1 MLQCPTKQAEIM
13 KQDLMNLLQ
22 LLRNELGEA
31 LEGNLEQIVMYGSR
45 ARGDE
50 TPDSDL
56 DILLVLKDASPGHR
70 EKAHQIV
77 YRLMWDRG
85 FDPLISMNII
95 DREYYLLLREAGSS
109 YLQNILHEGKPL
121 WP

>member
-1 MLQCPTKQAEIM
+1 M

-22 LLRNELGEA
+22 MLRDELGAA
-31 LEGNLEQIVMYGSR
+31 LRGNLDQIVMYGSR
-45 ARGDE
+45 ARGDD

-56 DILLVLKDASPGHR
+56 DILLVLRDAGPGNR

-77 YRLMWDRG
+77 YQLMWDRG

-95 DREYYLLLREAGSS
+95 DREYYQLLREAGSS
-109 YLQNILHEGKPL
+109 YLQNIQREGKPL
-121 WP
+121 WTESGTKPDIG

>member
-1 MLQCPTKQAEIM
+1 M

-22 LLRNELGEA
+22 LLRDELGAA
-31 LEGNLEQIVMYGSR
+31 LGGNLEQIVMYGSR

-56 DILLVLKDASPGHR
+56 DILLVLKDASPGNR
-70 EKAHQIV
+70 EKAHKIV

-95 DREYYLLLREAGSS
+95 DREYYLQLREADSS
-109 YLQNILHEGKPL
+109 YLQNIMHEGKAL

>member
-1 MLQCPTKQAEIM
+1 M
-13 KQDLMNLLQ
+13 KQDLRILLQ
-22 LLRNELGEA
+22 SLRDELEA
-31 LEGNLEQIVMYGSR
+31 TLGSNLERIIMYGSR
-45 ARGDE
+45 ARGED

-56 DILLVLKDASPGHR
+56 DILLVLKDASPANR

-95 DREYYLLLREAGSS
+95 DHEYYQLLGEAGSS
-109 YLQNILHEGKPL
+109 YLQNNQREGKPL
-121 WP
+121 WPESVTKPDIG